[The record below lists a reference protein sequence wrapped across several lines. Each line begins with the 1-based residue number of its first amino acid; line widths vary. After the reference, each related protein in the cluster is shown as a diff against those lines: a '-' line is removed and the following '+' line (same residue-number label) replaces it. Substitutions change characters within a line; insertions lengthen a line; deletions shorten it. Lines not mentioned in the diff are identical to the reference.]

1 MKLKE
6 AALAVLKDDKAAK
19 SIAIATAWN
28 IKNKLYED
36 ANNTELNPKA
46 KEAIKRKTK
55 IIINPPLIERKDGF
69 DPTRNKD
76 LPDNDPSRAVSD
88 PYKVLGEPNV
98 SIELK
103 DLAFKIIKARS
114 GDDLS

>member
-36 ANNTELNPKA
+36 ANNTEPNPKA

-69 DPTRNKD
+69 DPTRNTF
-76 LPDNDPSRAVSD
+76 PVGTTPIASSSNGYINFNSFNN
-88 PYKVLGEPNV
+88 GN
-98 SIELK
+98 I
-103 DLAFKIIKARS
+103 
-114 GDDLS
+114 LSSN